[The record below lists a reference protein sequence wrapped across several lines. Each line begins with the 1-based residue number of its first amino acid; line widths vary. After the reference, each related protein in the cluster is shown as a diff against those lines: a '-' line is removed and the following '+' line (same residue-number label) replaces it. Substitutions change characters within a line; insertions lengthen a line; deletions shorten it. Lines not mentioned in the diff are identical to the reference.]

1 MTDLTDVYL
10 VNQCLEGNRQAFE
23 AVIDKYQ
30 GVVYNMAFRMVN
42 DRDDAQDIAQTVFIK
57 VYRNLNRYN
66 PKYKF
71 FSWLYRIAMNET
83 VNFLKRR
90 RPGEPVE
97 YHHLPGDASPETLY
111 DRSEQHDTLQQAI
124 GELKPDYRIV
134 IILKHLQEFSYLEIS
149 ELLNIP
155 EKTVKSRLFTARQL
169 LREILLKKGVHFG

>member
-1 MTDLTDVYL
+1 MTDLNDVNL
-10 VNQCLEGNRQAFE
+10 VEQCLEGNQRAFE

-42 DRDDAQDIAQTVFIK
+42 DRDDAQDIAQTVFVK
-57 VYRNLNRYN
+57 VYRNLSRYD

-97 YHHLPGDASPETLY
+97 HLHLSVETGPETVY

-169 LREILLKKGVHFG
+169 LRERLLEKGVHFG